1 MKKTLA
7 ILLSCLMLMGLVACT
22 QHGETKVEKTDK
34 ESEPVVTEETQ
45 KEAGETTLESEEDKT
60 EESKTVESA
69 ESSDSVIK
77 IKNVDREIEFDKK
90 PEKVVCLSFSSA
102 ETLAA
107 LGVSDKVIGV
117 SRHGNTNE
125 DILPKYQEAVAA
137 IPDINEV
144 LNLED
149 PSAPPVL
156 ENLVALEPDL
166 LIIDNFLFNVEG
178 FGTPEDYEKAN
189 IKLYVT
195 EATAQQKP
203 TLESTYLDVEN
214 LGKIFRV
221 EDKAE
226 LLIKECKDRV
236 DAIQKK
242 IKNAEPRKVMLL
254 NSMKDD
260 KALVAGARSLAND
273 LTVKA
278 GGKNIFDDLDKPFA
292 VVTFEE
298 IIDRNPEAIAIFVYG
313 DNTLEAVSGQVKDK
327 HEFSKV
333 TAVENEL
340 YIPIKLLASR
350 ASIQNVD
357 AIEALAKAL
366 YPDLFN

>member
-1 MKKTLA
+1 MKKILA
-7 ILLSCLMLMGLVACT
+7 LLLCCVLLVSLAACT
-22 QHGETKVEKTDK
+22 QPNVTVEKTDK
-34 ESEPVVTEETQ
+34 ESEPTATEDTQ
-45 KEAGETTLESEEDKT
+45 QKT
-60 EESKTVESA
+60 EDTTTVSKEENTVEENKTA
-69 ESSDSVIK
+69 DNVDTNDSIIK

-90 PEKVVCLSFSSA
+90 PEKVVCLSFSAA

-107 LGVSDKVIGV
+107 LGVSDRVIGV
-117 SRHGNTNE
+117 LRHGNTNE
-125 DILPKYQEAVAA
+125 DILPKYQDAVAA
-137 IPDINEV
+137 IPDIHEV
-144 LNLED
+144 LKMED
-149 PSAPPVL
+149 ASAPPVL
-156 ENLVALEPDL
+156 ENLVALEPDM

-195 EATAQQKP
+195 EATAQPNP
-203 TLESTYLDVEN
+203 TLESTYQDVEN

-221 EDKAE
+221 EDKSDA
-226 LLIKECKDRV
+226 LIKECKERV
-236 DAIQKK
+236 DAVQEK

-254 NSMKDD
+254 SIMKDD
-260 KALVAGARSLAND
+260 KALVAGAGSLATD
-273 LTVKA
+273 LTEKA
-278 GGKNIFDDLDKPFA
+278 GGKNVFDDLANPFA

-327 HEFSKV
+327 HEFSKI

-357 AIEALAKAL
+357 AIEGLAKAL
-366 YPDLFN
+366 YPDLFK